1 MSLTWSAS
9 DNVIN
14 FSEEIKYK
22 INKAIQRKKIRHKKI
37 ETRAINKKYHK
48 LNKNEN
54 LHKKTS
60 TKFYPKKYLTFTTR
74 LSLFS
79 FPSFLFCFSF

>member
-37 ETRAINKKYHK
+37 ETRAINK
-48 LNKNEN
+48 
-54 LHKKTS
+54 
-60 TKFYPKKYLTFTTR
+60 
-74 LSLFS
+74 
-79 FPSFLFCFSF
+79 